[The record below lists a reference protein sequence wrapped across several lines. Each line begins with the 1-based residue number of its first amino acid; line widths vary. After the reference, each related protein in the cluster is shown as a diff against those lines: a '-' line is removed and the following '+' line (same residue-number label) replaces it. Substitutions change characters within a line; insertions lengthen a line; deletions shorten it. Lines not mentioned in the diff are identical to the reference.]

1 MLTVW
6 NISNFTCSTIKNV
19 YLSIILK
26 VIKFFAFS
34 SFSVFSFFF
43 ILQRVKSSSNYFNEF
58 LKNCVKPS
66 TFQSATTHLKQ
77 LRYASTIFRP
87 VCEYLVLNASRSFR
101 SYSPVS
107 PFWLS
112 AGPRLS
118 VTLFVRFEFCWQWN
132 GTQGRFNSLNLLFT

>member
-1 MLTVW
+1 M
-6 NISNFTCSTIKNV
+6 IKNL
-19 YLSIILK
+19 YLSIILE
-26 VIKFFAFS
+26 VISFFCF
-34 SFSVFSFFF
+34 FFSFFLF
-43 ILQRVKSSSNYFNEF
+43 LFSLFPFFFLFPFLILQRVKSPSNYFNEF

-112 AGPRLS
+112 AGPRLN

-132 GTQGRFNSLNLLFT
+132 GTQGRFNSSNLLFI